1 MSEPFKMKG
10 HALPGPN
17 QRSALKATWKPGEEL
32 ENVATER
39 GIGDNRFSNSAGLE
53 SGYTRMKR
61 GKHKYAD
68 MVESST
74 QVGEGYEGG
83 EDYNAVQEAQN
94 TQSYVDTGMDDSGA
108 DTLATEGDTAKKK
121 VDVEVTVND
130 KKI

>member
-1 MSEPFKMKG
+1 
-10 HALPGPN
+10 
-17 QRSALKATWKPGEEL
+17 
-32 ENVATER
+32 
-39 GIGDNRFSNSAGLE
+39 
-53 SGYTRMKR
+53 MKR

-74 QVGEGYEGG
+74 QVGKDYEGG

-108 DTLATEGDTAKKK
+108 DTLATEGDTTKKK